1 MPRNGRSISAALLVA
16 VAVVGRTPAQTAP
29 PASPPAEPAATP
41 PATPQ
46 ATPPAA
52 PPAAPLGSDPSLDE
66 LLGITK
72 PGQPGKP
79 DAPKPADADAAKDPK
94 QTELERKLSDAEA
107 KEAFEQ
113 AVRMMSETAQRLEKS
128 RDAGLT
134 TQRLQEEILRKLDAL
149 IKASQQQDS
158 SSSSGSQSSGSS
170 DPSQSKQPSQPQP
183 QGNKQDKKGG
193 EGQQAGTPPAKKDA
207 QFNNRLDAARAAW
220 GALPERLRDLFT
232 QGMDDYYSKLYQ
244 SMTEQYYRKTAEN
257 ATP

>member
-1 MPRNGRSISAALLVA
+1 VPRKGRAISTAFLVA
-16 VAVVGRTPAQTAP
+16 VAMVGRTPAQTAP
-29 PASPPAEPAATP
+29 AASPPAEPAATP

-46 ATPPAA
+46 ATPPTA
-52 PPAAPLGSDPSLDE
+52 PPAAPPGSDPSLDE

-72 PGQPGKP
+72 P
-79 DAPKPADADAAKDPK
+79 DAPKPADAEAAKDPK
-94 QTELERKLSDAEA
+94 QTELDRKLSDAEA

-158 SSSSGSQSSGSS
+158 SSSSGSQSSSSS

>member
-1 MPRNGRSISAALLVA
+1 MPRKGRAISTAFLVA
-16 VAVVGRTPAQTAP
+16 VAMVGRTPAQTAP
-29 PASPPAEPAATP
+29 AASPPAEPAATP

-46 ATPPAA
+46 ATPPTA
-52 PPAAPLGSDPSLDE
+52 PPAAPPGSDPSLDE

-72 PGQPGKP
+72 P
-79 DAPKPADADAAKDPK
+79 DAPKPADAEAAKDPK
-94 QTELERKLSDAEA
+94 QTELDRKLSDAEA

-158 SSSSGSQSSGSS
+158 SSSSGSQSSSSS